1 MVLSEAPVC
10 EADLEAAT
18 ADDPLLAAI
27 VRRVLT
33 GAWRDILPAEEPFF
47 MMRSQLTVAN
57 GILLLDSWVVIP
69 SALQQPVLKLAH
81 EGHPGSATFKDT
93 LRRSVWW
100 PRMSRDAEQFA
111 AACDIC
117 WRSRTNHS
125 QELQPTEVVPV
136 WHKVAVD
143 LVEIEGRHLL
153 SLVDYGSRF
162 PELIV
167 LPGTKSQHVVMAL
180 STIFARFGIPLELVS
195 DNGPQFVSAE
205 MGEFL

>member
-1 MVLSEAPVC
+1 M
-10 EADLEAAT
+10 
-18 ADDPLLAAI
+18 LAVVFGLTKFRQYALGRT
-27 VRRVLT
+27 VDVLT
-33 GAWRDILPAEEPFF
+33 DHKPLVHIVKKSFDEVPPRLQRWLFF

-57 GILLLDSWVVIP
+57 GILLLESRVVIP

-195 DNGPQFVSAE
+195 DNGPQFV
-205 MGEFL
+205 